1 MSVLMQLSEEVKDMQ
16 LTQRLARET
25 EVNLEREKELL
36 QEKLQ
41 NTMVCYREEKQ
52 EATMRMDELRAQV
65 ESQHGGL
72 KCALA
77 TIETFKV

>member
-25 EVNLEREKELL
+25 EVN